1 MFKGGSGNS
10 RTLPI
15 QGATKDVPPTPI
27 SHPRQQTRMKIS
39 DLPLPAD
46 IIEYYAR
53 AEAGITELY
62 PPQAEAVEKGLLDNN
77 ILAAIPTASGKTLLS
92 ELAML
97 SAIRSGGKALYIV
110 PLRALASEKYDQ
122 FSKFREIGV
131 KVGISTG
138 DLDSR
143 DEYLGDNDIIVA
155 TSEKADSLLR
165 NETHWIHDLTTLVVD
180 EIHLLDSP
188 DRGPTLEVTIAKL
201 RKIIP
206 RLHIIALS
214 ATVGN
219 ANEIADWLDA
229 ECVRSEWRP
238 VDLREGV
245 LLDGTIHF
253 LGRKGADIPVSRAG
267 PVIALVN
274 DTLRDGGQCLI
285 FDSSRR
291 NAVSTALS
299 VSKAL
304 RPPNNPDDSDRTDLT
319 DLADTVRESETD
331 AAQKLADCIEH
342 GVAFHHAGLI
352 SEHRRIVED
361 GFRSNRIKV
370 IACTPT
376 LAFGLNLPARRVIIK
391 SYHRY
396 DPNCGM
402 QPIPILE
409 YKQMAGRAGRPHLDP
424 SGECVLIAKSYQ
436 EMEWLRENYIE
447 SDPEPIHS
455 KLGTESVLRSHILSA
470 IAGMFAT
477 TRGELMDF
485 LELTFFAAQRETSY
499 LRDIVENVLDFLS
512 EKEMITPVKKSPS
525 RTSTPEALTAAG
537 ESLDPTPLGRLV
549 SRLYLDPLGAS
560 IIIDGLRSRD
570 DASDLT
576 LLHLICRTPDIRK
589 LYLRKNDYKWVPNLA
604 SKMQEEFT
612 YAPDM
617 FDSGYEWFL
626 SEVKT
631 AAMLLDWTSEVQDK
645 ATEAKFG
652 IGGGDIR
659 GIADTAQWIM
669 YATARLSGHI
679 GTPHTKRA
687 SDLTE
692 GLKYG
697 VKPELLSLVAIRGV
711 GRVRAR
717 RLYDA
722 GYATPE
728 SLLAAG
734 EQRIGK
740 IVGPK
745 VAQNAIREIE
755 MGGVGV

>member
-1 MFKGGSGNS
+1 
-10 RTLPI
+10 
-15 QGATKDVPPTPI
+15 
-27 SHPRQQTRMKIS
+27 MKIS

-97 SAIRSGGKALYIV
+97 YAIRSGGKALYIV

-122 FSKFREIGV
+122 FSKFREIGI
-131 KVGISTG
+131 KVGISSG
-138 DLDSR
+138 DFDSR

-165 NETHWIHDLTTLVVD
+165 NETHWIHDLTTLVID

-201 RKIIP
+201 RRIIP

-229 ECVRSEWRP
+229 GCVRSEWRP

-245 LLDGTIHF
+245 LLDETIHF
-253 LGRKGADIPVSRAG
+253 LGRKDADIQVGRAG
-267 PVIALVN
+267 QVIALVN
-274 DTLRDGGQCLI
+274 DTLCDGGQCLI
-285 FDSSRR
+285 FDNSRR
-291 NAVSTALS
+291 NAVSTALR

-304 RPPNNPDDSDRTDLT
+304 RQPNNPDPDSDLI
-319 DLADTVRESETD
+319 DLADTVRESESD
-331 AAQKLADCIEH
+331 AAQKLADCIEQ

-396 DPNCGM
+396 DPNYGM

-436 EMEWLRENYIE
+436 EMENLLDHYIE

-455 KLGTESVLRSHILSA
+455 KLGTESALRSHILSA

-477 TRGELMDF
+477 TQKELMDF
-485 LELTFFAAQRETSY
+485 LELTFFAAQQETSY
-499 LRDIVENVLDFLS
+499 LRGIVENVLDFLY
-512 EKEMITPVKKSPS
+512 EKEMI
-525 RTSTPEALTAAG
+525 TAAG
-537 ESLDPTPLGRLV
+537 ESLDPTPLGQLV

-560 IIIDGLRSRD
+560 TIIDGLRSRD

-589 LYLRKNDYKWVPNLA
+589 LYLRKNDYGWVRNLA
-604 SKMQEEFT
+604 SEMQEEFT
-612 YAPDM
+612 YSPDM
-617 FDSGYEWFL
+617 FDTEYKYEWFL

-645 ATEAKFG
+645 ATESKFG

-679 GTPHTKRA
+679 GTPHTKKA
-687 SDLTE
+687 GDLTE
-692 GLKYG
+692 CLKYG

-734 EQRIGK
+734 EKMIGE

-755 MGGVGV
+755 MGRADV

>member
-1 MFKGGSGNS
+1 
-10 RTLPI
+10 
-15 QGATKDVPPTPI
+15 
-27 SHPRQQTRMKIS
+27 MKIS

-53 AEAGITELY
+53 AEAGIIELY
-62 PPQAEAVEKGLLDNN
+62 PPQVDAVAKGLLDGTN

-122 FSKFREIGV
+122 FSKFREIGI
-131 KVGISTG
+131 KVGISSG
-138 DLDSR
+138 DFDSKE
-143 DEYLGDNDIIVA
+143 EYLGDNDIIVA

-201 RKIIP
+201 RRIIP

-219 ANEIADWLDA
+219 ANEIADWLNA
-229 ECVRSEWRP
+229 GCVRSEWRP
-238 VDLREGV
+238 VDLKEGV
-245 LLDGTIHF
+245 LLDETIHF
-253 LGRKGADIPVSRAG
+253 LGRNGADLSVARAG

-274 DTLRDGGQCLI
+274 DTLQDGGQCLI

-291 NAVSTALS
+291 NAVSTALR
-299 VSKAL
+299 VSRAL
-304 RPPNNPDDSDRTDLT
+304 KPPDDQGPGHDPDLI
-319 DLADTVRESETD
+319 DLANTVRESETD

-391 SYHRY
+391 SYRRY
-396 DPNCGM
+396 DPNYGM
-402 QPIPILE
+402 QPIPVLE

-436 EMEWLRENYIE
+436 EMENLLENYIE

-455 KLGTESVLRSHILSA
+455 KLGTESALRSHILSA

-477 TRGELMDF
+477 TQKELMDF
-485 LELTFFAAQRETSY
+485 LELTFFAAQQETSY

-512 EKEMITPVKKSPS
+512 ENEMI
-525 RTSTPEALTAAG
+525 TAAG

-570 DASDLT
+570 YATDLT

-589 LYLRKNDYKWVPNLA
+589 LYLRKNDYGWIRNLV
-604 SKMQEEFT
+604 SGIPEEFT
-612 YAPDM
+612 YAPDV
-617 FDSGYEWFL
+617 FDTGYEWFL

-631 AAMLLDWTSEVQDK
+631 AAVLLDWTSEVQDK
-645 ATEAKFG
+645 AIETKFG
-652 IGGGDIR
+652 IGGGDVR
-659 GIADTAQWIM
+659 GTSDTAQWIM

-687 SDLTE
+687 GDLTKC
-692 GLKYG
+692 LKYG

-711 GRVRAR
+711 GRARAR

-734 EQRIGK
+734 DSRIGK

-745 VAQNAIREIE
+745 VAQNVIRAIE
-755 MGGVGV
+755 MGGAGV

>member
-1 MFKGGSGNS
+1 
-10 RTLPI
+10 
-15 QGATKDVPPTPI
+15 
-27 SHPRQQTRMKIS
+27 MKIS

-62 PPQAEAVEKGLLDNN
+62 PPQAEAVEKGLLDGTN

-131 KVGISTG
+131 KVGISSG
-138 DLDSR
+138 DFDSR
-143 DEYLGDNDIIVA
+143 EEYLGDNDIIVA

-165 NETHWIHDLTTLVVD
+165 NDTHWIHDLTTLVID

-201 RKIIP
+201 RRIIP
-206 RLHIIALS
+206 RLHIVALS

-229 ECVRSEWRP
+229 GCVRSEWRP

-245 LLDGTIHF
+245 LLDNTIHF
-253 LGRKGADIPVSRAG
+253 LERKGVDIRIGKAG
-267 PVIALVN
+267 QVIALVN
-274 DTLRDGGQCLI
+274 DTLQDGGQCLI

-291 NAVSTALS
+291 NAVSTALR
-299 VSKAL
+299 VSRAL
-304 RPPNNPDDSDRTDLT
+304 KPTDNKGPDIDPTDLI
-319 DLADTVRESETD
+319 DLANTVRESETD

-352 SEHRRIVED
+352 SEHRKIVED

-391 SYHRY
+391 SYRRY
-396 DPNCGM
+396 DPNYGM

-436 EMEWLRENYIE
+436 EMESLLENYIE

-455 KLGTESVLRSHILSA
+455 KLGRESALRSHILSA

-485 LELTFFAAQRETSY
+485 LELTFFAAQQETSY
-499 LRDIVENVLDFLS
+499 LQDIVENVLDFLS
-512 EKEMITPVKKSPS
+512 ENEMI
-525 RTSTPEALTAAG
+525 TAAG

-549 SRLYLDPLGAS
+549 SRLYLDPQGAS

-576 LLHLICRTPDIRK
+576 LLHLVCRTPDIRK
-589 LYLRKNDYKWVPNLA
+589 LYLRKNDYGWIRNLV
-604 SKMQEEFT
+604 SGMPEEFT
-612 YAPDM
+612 YAPDV
-617 FDSGYEWFL
+617 FDAGYEWFL

-631 AAMLLDWTSEVQDK
+631 AAVLLDWTSEVQDK
-645 ATEAKFG
+645 AIETKFG

-669 YATARLSGHI
+669 YATTRLSGHI

-692 GLKYG
+692 CLKYG

-717 RLYDA
+717 RMYDA

-734 EQRIGK
+734 EVRIGK

-745 VAQNAIREIE
+745 MARNAIREIE
-755 MGGVGV
+755 MGGMDV

>member
-1 MFKGGSGNS
+1 
-10 RTLPI
+10 
-15 QGATKDVPPTPI
+15 
-27 SHPRQQTRMKIS
+27 
-39 DLPLPAD
+39 
-46 IIEYYAR
+46 
-53 AEAGITELY
+53 
-62 PPQAEAVEKGLLDNN
+62 
-77 ILAAIPTASGKTLLS
+77 
-92 ELAML
+92 
-97 SAIRSGGKALYIV
+97 
-110 PLRALASEKYDQ
+110 
-122 FSKFREIGV
+122 
-131 KVGISTG
+131 
-138 DLDSR
+138 
-143 DEYLGDNDIIVA
+143 
-155 TSEKADSLLR
+155 
-165 NETHWIHDLTTLVVD
+165 
-180 EIHLLDSP
+180 
-188 DRGPTLEVTIAKL
+188 
-201 RKIIP
+201 
-206 RLHIIALS
+206 
-214 ATVGN
+214 
-219 ANEIADWLDA
+219 
-229 ECVRSEWRP
+229 
-238 VDLREGV
+238 
-245 LLDGTIHF
+245 
-253 LGRKGADIPVSRAG
+253 
-267 PVIALVN
+267 
-274 DTLRDGGQCLI
+274 
-285 FDSSRR
+285 
-291 NAVSTALS
+291 VSTALS

-560 IIIDGLRSRD
+560 IIIDARTITSGSPISLQRCRKSSHTRR
-570 DASDLT
+570 
-576 LLHLICRTPDIRK
+576 ICSIPG
-589 LYLRKNDYKWVPNLA
+589 
-604 SKMQEEFT
+604 M
-612 YAPDM
+612 
-617 FDSGYEWFL
+617 SGSF
-626 SEVKT
+626 
-631 AAMLLDWTSEVQDK
+631 
-645 ATEAKFG
+645 
-652 IGGGDIR
+652 
-659 GIADTAQWIM
+659 
-669 YATARLSGHI
+669 
-679 GTPHTKRA
+679 
-687 SDLTE
+687 
-692 GLKYG
+692 
-697 VKPELLSLVAIRGV
+697 
-711 GRVRAR
+711 
-717 RLYDA
+717 
-722 GYATPE
+722 
-728 SLLAAG
+728 
-734 EQRIGK
+734 
-740 IVGPK
+740 PK
-745 VAQNAIREIE
+745 
-755 MGGVGV
+755 

>member
-1 MFKGGSGNS
+1 
-10 RTLPI
+10 
-15 QGATKDVPPTPI
+15 
-27 SHPRQQTRMKIS
+27 MKIS

-62 PPQAEAVEKGLLDNN
+62 PPQAEAVEKGLLDGTN

-110 PLRALASEKYDQ
+110 PLRALASEKYDH

-131 KVGISTG
+131 KVGISSG

-201 RKIIP
+201 RKRIP

-229 ECVRSEWRP
+229 GCVRSEWRP
-238 VDLREGV
+238 VDLKEGV
-245 LLDGTIHF
+245 YLDETIHF
-253 LGRKGADIPVSRAG
+253 LGRKGADFPVSRAG

-291 NAVSTALS
+291 NAVSTALR
-299 VSKAL
+299 VSTAL
-304 RPPNNPDDSDRTDLT
+304 EPPDTADPAPDKDPTDLI
-319 DLADTVRESETD
+319 DLASTVRESETD

-361 GFRSNRIKV
+361 GFRNNRIKV

-391 SYHRY
+391 SYRRY
-396 DPNCGM
+396 DPNYGM

-424 SGECVLIAKSYQ
+424 SGECVLIAKSYP
-436 EMEWLRENYIE
+436 EMQSLLENYIE

-455 KLGTESVLRSHILSA
+455 KLGTESALRSHILSA
-470 IAGMFAT
+470 ITGMFAT
-477 TRGELMDF
+477 THKELMDF
-485 LELTFFAAQRETSY
+485 LELTFFAAQQETSY

-512 EKEMITPVKKSPS
+512 ENEMI
-525 RTSTPEALTAAG
+525 AAEG
-537 ESLDPTPLGRLV
+537 ELLDPTPLGRLV
-549 SRLYLDPLGAS
+549 SRLYLDPQGAS
-560 IIIDGLRSRD
+560 TIIDGLRSRD

-576 LLHLICRTPDIRK
+576 LLHLVCRTPDIRK
-589 LYLRKNDYKWVPNLA
+589 LYLRKNDYGWIRNLV
-604 SKMQEEFT
+604 SGIPEEFT
-612 YAPDM
+612 YAPDV
-617 FDSGYEWFL
+617 FDTGYEWFL

-631 AAMLLDWTSEVQDK
+631 AAVLLDWTSEVQDK
-645 ATEAKFG
+645 AIETKFG

-692 GLKYG
+692 CLKYG

-734 EQRIGK
+734 DTRVGK

-745 VAQNAIREIE
+745 VARNVIREIE
-755 MGGVGV
+755 MGGVEYA

>member
-1 MFKGGSGNS
+1 
-10 RTLPI
+10 
-15 QGATKDVPPTPI
+15 
-27 SHPRQQTRMKIS
+27 MKIS

-131 KVGISTG
+131 KVGISSG
-138 DLDSR
+138 DFDSR

-165 NETHWIHDLTTLVVD
+165 NETHWIHDLTTLVID

-201 RKIIP
+201 RRIIP
-206 RLHIIALS
+206 HLHIIALS

-229 ECVRSEWRP
+229 GCVRSEWRP
-238 VDLREGV
+238 VDLQEGV
-245 LLDGTIHF
+245 LLDETIHF
-253 LGRKGADIPVSRAG
+253 PGRKDVDLPVSRAG
-267 PVIALVN
+267 QVIALVN

-291 NAVSTALS
+291 NAVSTALR
-299 VSKAL
+299 VSTAL
-304 RPPNNPDDSDRTDLT
+304 KPPDNPDTDSDPTDLI

-391 SYHRY
+391 SYRRY
-396 DPNCGM
+396 DPNYGM

-424 SGECVLIAKSYQ
+424 SGECVLIAKSYP
-436 EMEWLRENYIE
+436 EMQSLLENYIE
-447 SDPEPIHS
+447 SEPEPIHS
-455 KLGTESVLRSHILSA
+455 KLGTESALRSHILSA
-470 IAGMFAT
+470 ITGMFAT
-477 TRGELMDF
+477 TQKELMDF
-485 LELTFFAAQRETSY
+485 LELTFFAAQQETSY
-499 LRDIVENVLDFLS
+499 LHDIVENVLDFLS
-512 EKEMITPVKKSPS
+512 ENEMI
-525 RTSTPEALTAAG
+525 TAAG

-560 IIIDGLRSRD
+560 IIIDGLKSRD

-589 LYLRKNDYKWVPNLA
+589 LYLRKNDYGWVPNLV
-604 SKMQEEFT
+604 SNMQEEFT
-612 YAPDM
+612 YAPDV
-617 FDSGYEWFL
+617 FDTGYEWFL

-645 ATEAKFG
+645 VTEAKFG

-669 YATARLSGHI
+669 YATARLSGHV
-679 GTPHTKRA
+679 GAPHTKRA

-692 GLKYG
+692 CLKYG

-734 EQRIGK
+734 EKRIGE

-745 VAQNAIREIE
+745 VARNAIREIE
-755 MGGVGV
+755 MGRADV

>member
-1 MFKGGSGNS
+1 
-10 RTLPI
+10 
-15 QGATKDVPPTPI
+15 
-27 SHPRQQTRMKIS
+27 MKIS

-110 PLRALASEKYDQ
+110 PLRALASEKYDH

-131 KVGISTG
+131 KVGISSG
-138 DLDSR
+138 DFDSR

-165 NETHWIHDLTTLVVD
+165 NETHWIHDLTTLVID

-201 RKIIP
+201 RRIIP
-206 RLHIIALS
+206 HLHIIALS

-229 ECVRSEWRP
+229 GCVRSEWRP
-238 VDLREGV
+238 VDLHEGV
-245 LLDGTIHF
+245 LLGETIHF
-253 LGRKGADIPVSRAG
+253 LGRKEADLQVGRAG

-274 DTLRDGGQCLI
+274 DTLHDGGQCLI

-304 RPPNNPDDSDRTDLT
+304 RPPNNPNDSDPTDLI
-319 DLADTVRESETD
+319 DLANTIRESETD

-396 DPNCGM
+396 DPNYGM

-424 SGECVLIAKSYQ
+424 SGECVLIAKKYS

-455 KLGTESVLRSHILSA
+455 KLGTESALRSHILSA

-477 TRGELMDF
+477 TQQELMDF
-485 LELTFFAAQRETSY
+485 LELTFFAAQQETETSY

-512 EKEMITPVKKSPS
+512 ENEMI
-525 RTSTPEALTAAG
+525 TAAG

-549 SRLYLDPLGAS
+549 SRLYLDPRGAS

-604 SKMQEEFT
+604 SEMQEEFT
-612 YAPDM
+612 YAPDV
-617 FDSGYEWFL
+617 FDIGYEWFL

-669 YATARLSGHI
+669 YATARLSGHV

-687 SDLTE
+687 GDLTE
-692 GLKYG
+692 CLKYG

-717 RLYDA
+717 RLHDA

-755 MGGVGV
+755 MGRVGV

>member
-1 MFKGGSGNS
+1 
-10 RTLPI
+10 
-15 QGATKDVPPTPI
+15 
-27 SHPRQQTRMKIS
+27 MKIS

-131 KVGISTG
+131 KVGISSG
-138 DLDSR
+138 DFDSR

-201 RKIIP
+201 RRIIP

-219 ANEIADWLDA
+219 ANEIANWLDA
-229 ECVRSEWRP
+229 RCVRSEWRP

-245 LLDGTIHF
+245 LLGETIHF
-253 LGRKGADIPVSRAG
+253 LGRKDADIQVGRAG
-267 PVIALVN
+267 QVIALVD
-274 DTLRDGGQCLI
+274 DTLCDGGQCLI
-285 FDSSRR
+285 FDNSRR
-291 NAVSTALS
+291 NAVSTALR

-304 RPPNNPDDSDRTDLT
+304 KSRNSSVGSNLTDSTDLI

-331 AAQKLADCIEH
+331 AAQKLADCIEQ

-396 DPNCGM
+396 DPNYGM

-436 EMEWLRENYIE
+436 EMENLLDHYIE

-455 KLGTESVLRSHILSA
+455 KLGTESALRSHILSA

-477 TRGELMDF
+477 TQKELMDF
-485 LELTFFAAQRETSY
+485 LELTFFAAQQETSH
-499 LRDIVENVLDFLS
+499 LRDIVENVLDFLYK
-512 EKEMITPVKKSPS
+512 KEMI
-525 RTSTPEALTAAG
+525 TAAG

-560 IIIDGLRSRD
+560 TIIDGLRSRD

-589 LYLRKNDYKWVPNLA
+589 LYLRKNDYGWVPNLA

-617 FDSGYEWFL
+617 FDAGYEWFL

-645 ATEAKFG
+645 ATESKFG

-669 YATARLSGHI
+669 YATARLSGHVR
-679 GTPHTKRA
+679 TPHTKRA

-692 GLKYG
+692 CLKHG
-697 VKPELLSLVAIRGV
+697 VKPELLSLVAIRGI

-734 EQRIGK
+734 DARIGE

-755 MGGVGV
+755 MGGAGV

>member
-1 MFKGGSGNS
+1 
-10 RTLPI
+10 
-15 QGATKDVPPTPI
+15 
-27 SHPRQQTRMKIS
+27 MKIS
-39 DLPLPAD
+39 DLSLPAD

-131 KVGISTG
+131 KVGISSG
-138 DLDSR
+138 DFDSR

-201 RKIIP
+201 RRIIP

-238 VDLREGV
+238 VDLQEGV
-245 LLDGTIHF
+245 LLGETIHF
-253 LGRKGADIPVSRAG
+253 LGRKEADLPVGRAG

-274 DTLRDGGQCLI
+274 DTLHDGGQCLI

-304 RPPNNPDDSDRTDLT
+304 RPPNNPNDSDPTDLI

-391 SYHRY
+391 SYRRY
-396 DPNCGM
+396 DPNYGM

-424 SGECVLIAKSYQ
+424 SGECVLIAKKYS

-499 LRDIVENVLDFLS
+499 LHDIVENVLDFLS
-512 EKEMITPVKKSPS
+512 ENEMITA
-525 RTSTPEALTAAG
+525 EG
-537 ESLDPTPLGRLV
+537 ESLDPTSLGRLV
-549 SRLYLDPLGAS
+549 SRLYLDPQGAS

-589 LYLRKNDYKWVPNLA
+589 LYLRKNDYGWVPNLA

-612 YAPDM
+612 YAPDV
-617 FDSGYEWFL
+617 FDTGYEWFL

-645 ATEAKFG
+645 VTEAKFG

-687 SDLTE
+687 YDLTE
-692 GLKYG
+692 CLKYG

-717 RLYDA
+717 RLHDA

-734 EQRIGK
+734 EAKIGK

-745 VAQNAIREIE
+745 VARNAIREIE
-755 MGGVGV
+755 IGRVDEYV

>member
-1 MFKGGSGNS
+1 MPSVLLVRPVYWTVRAAKG
-10 RTLPI
+10 I
-15 QGATKDVPPTPI
+15 PPTPI
-27 SHPRQQTRMKIS
+27 SHPRQQTHMKIS

-62 PPQAEAVEKGLLDNN
+62 PPQAEAVEKGLFDNN

-97 SAIRSGGKALYIV
+97 YAIRSGGKALYIV

-131 KVGISTG
+131 KVGISSG
-138 DLDSR
+138 DFDSR

-201 RKIIP
+201 RRIIP

-238 VDLREGV
+238 VDLQEGV
-245 LLDGTIHF
+245 LLGETIHF
-253 LGRKGADIPVSRAG
+253 LGRKDVDLPVSRAG

-274 DTLRDGGQCLI
+274 DTLHDGGQCLI

-291 NAVSTALS
+291 NAVSTALR

-304 RPPNNPDDSDRTDLT
+304 KPPDNPDDSDSTDLIN
-319 DLADTVRESETD
+319 LADTVRESETD

-396 DPNCGM
+396 DPNYGM

-424 SGECVLIAKSYQ
+424 SGECVLIAKSYP
-436 EMEWLRENYIE
+436 EMENLLDHYIE
-447 SDPEPIHS
+447 SEPEPIHS

-499 LRDIVENVLDFLS
+499 LHDIVENVLDFLS
-512 EKEMITPVKKSPS
+512 EKEMI
-525 RTSTPEALTAAG
+525 TAAG

-560 IIIDGLRSRD
+560 TIIDGLRSRD

-589 LYLRKNDYKWVPNLA
+589 LYLRKNDYSWVPNLA
-604 SKMQEEFT
+604 STMQEEFT
-612 YAPDM
+612 YAPDV
-617 FDSGYEWFL
+617 FDNASGVDARDGDFFTGVTGYEWFL

-645 ATEAKFG
+645 VTEAKFG

-669 YATARLSGHI
+669 YATSRLSGHI

-687 SDLTE
+687 SDLTAC
-692 GLKYG
+692 LKYG
-697 VKPELLSLVAIRGV
+697 VKPELLPRVAIRGV

-755 MGGVGV
+755 MGGRGV

>member
-1 MFKGGSGNS
+1 
-10 RTLPI
+10 
-15 QGATKDVPPTPI
+15 
-27 SHPRQQTRMKIS
+27 MKIS

-53 AEAGITELY
+53 AEVGITELY

-131 KVGISTG
+131 KVGISSG
-138 DLDSR
+138 DFDSR

-165 NETHWIHDLTTLVVD
+165 NDTHWIHDLTTLVID

-201 RKIIP
+201 RRIIP
-206 RLHIIALS
+206 HLHIIALS

-229 ECVRSEWRP
+229 RCVRSEWRP
-238 VDLREGV
+238 VDLKEGV
-245 LLDGTIHF
+245 YLDETIHF
-253 LGRKGADIPVSRAG
+253 LGGHTKLDPRRRQSDPL
-267 PVIALVN
+267 IALVN
-274 DTLRDGGQCLI
+274 DTLCDGGQCLI

-291 NAVSTALS
+291 NAVSTALR
-299 VSKAL
+299 VSRAL
-304 RPPNNPDDSDRTDLT
+304 KSRNSPVESNSTDPTDLIN
-319 DLADTVRESETD
+319 LADTVRESETD

-352 SEHRRIVED
+352 SEHRKIVED

-391 SYHRY
+391 SYRRY
-396 DPNCGM
+396 DPNYGM

-436 EMEWLRENYIE
+436 EMERLLENYIE

-455 KLGTESVLRSHILSA
+455 KLGTESALRSHILSA

-477 TRGELMDF
+477 TQKELMDF

-499 LRDIVENVLDFLS
+499 LHDIVENVLDFLS
-512 EKEMITPVKKSPS
+512 EKEMIT
-525 RTSTPEALTAAG
+525 AAG
-537 ESLDPTPLGRLV
+537 ESLDPTPLGGLV

-560 IIIDGLRSRD
+560 TIIDGLRSRD

-589 LYLRKNDYKWVPNLA
+589 LYLRKNDYGWIRNLV
-604 SKMQEEFT
+604 SGRQEEFT
-612 YAPDM
+612 YAPDV
-617 FDSGYEWFL
+617 FDTGYEWFL

-631 AAMLLDWTSEVQDK
+631 AAVLLDWTSEVQDK
-645 ATEAKFG
+645 ATEEKFG

-687 SDLTE
+687 SNLTE
-692 GLKYG
+692 CLKYG

-734 EQRIGK
+734 EARIGK

-755 MGGVGV
+755 MGRLGV

>member
-1 MFKGGSGNS
+1 
-10 RTLPI
+10 
-15 QGATKDVPPTPI
+15 
-27 SHPRQQTRMKIS
+27 MKIS

-62 PPQAEAVEKGLLDNN
+62 PPQAEAVDKGLLDGTN

-131 KVGISTG
+131 KVGISSG
-138 DLDSR
+138 DFDSR
-143 DEYLGDNDIIVA
+143 EGYLGDNDIIVA

-201 RKIIP
+201 RRIIP
-206 RLHIIALS
+206 HLHIIALS

-229 ECVRSEWRP
+229 GCVRSEWRP

-245 LLDGTIHF
+245 YLDETIHF
-253 LGRKGADIPVSRAG
+253 LGRKGADLQVSRAG

-274 DTLRDGGQCLI
+274 DTLRDGGQCLV

-291 NAVSTALS
+291 NAVSTALH
-299 VSKAL
+299 VSRAL
-304 RPPNNPDDSDRTDLT
+304 KPPDNPDDPDPNDLI
-319 DLADTVRESETD
+319 DLANTVRESETD

-391 SYHRY
+391 SYRRY
-396 DPNCGM
+396 DPNYGM

-424 SGECVLIAKSYQ
+424 SGECVLIAKSYP
-436 EMEWLRENYIE
+436 EMESLLENYIE

-455 KLGTESVLRSHILSA
+455 KLGTESALRSHILSA
-470 IAGMFAT
+470 ISGMFAT

-485 LELTFFAAQRETSY
+485 LELTFFAAQQETSY

-512 EKEMITPVKKSPS
+512 KNEMITK
-525 RTSTPEALTAAG
+525 AG

-549 SRLYLDPLGAS
+549 SRLYLDPQGAS
-560 IIIDGLRSRD
+560 TIIDGLRSRD

-589 LYLRKNDYKWVPNLA
+589 LYLRKSDYGWIRNLV
-604 SKMQEEFT
+604 STMQKEFT
-612 YAPDM
+612 YAPDV
-617 FDSGYEWFL
+617 FDTGYEWFL

-631 AAMLLDWTSEVQDK
+631 AAVLLDWTSEVQDK
-645 ATEAKFG
+645 AIETKFG

-687 SDLTE
+687 GDLTE
-692 GLKYG
+692 CLKYG
-697 VKPELLSLVAIRGV
+697 VKPKLLSLVAIRGV

-717 RLYDA
+717 QLYDA

-734 EQRIGK
+734 DVRVGK

-745 VAQNAIREIE
+745 VAQNVIKEIE
-755 MGGVGV
+755 MGGAGV

>member
-1 MFKGGSGNS
+1 
-10 RTLPI
+10 
-15 QGATKDVPPTPI
+15 
-27 SHPRQQTRMKIS
+27 MKIS
-39 DLPLPAD
+39 DLPLPED

-62 PPQAEAVEKGLLDNN
+62 PPQAEAVGKGLLDGTN

-131 KVGISTG
+131 KVGISSG
-138 DLDSR
+138 DFDSR

-165 NETHWIHDLTTLVVD
+165 NDTHWIHDLTTLVVD

-201 RKIIP
+201 RRIIP
-206 RLHIIALS
+206 HLHIIALS

-229 ECVRSEWRP
+229 GCVRSEWRP

-245 LLDGTIHF
+245 LLDGTIRF
-253 LGRKGADIPVSRAG
+253 VGREDVDIQVGRAG

-299 VSKAL
+299 VSRAL
-304 RPPNNPDDSDRTDLT
+304 KPPDNQDPDPDLI

-352 SEHRRIVED
+352 SEHRRIVEG

-391 SYHRY
+391 SYRRY
-396 DPNCGM
+396 DPNYGM

-424 SGECVLIAKSYQ
+424 SGECVLIAKKYS

-447 SDPEPIHS
+447 SDPEPIYS
-455 KLGTESVLRSHILSA
+455 KLGTESALRSHILSA

-477 TRGELMDF
+477 THKELMDF

-499 LRDIVENVLDFLS
+499 LHDITENVLDFLS
-512 EKEMITPVKKSPS
+512 EKEMI
-525 RTSTPEALTAAG
+525 TAAG

-560 IIIDGLRSRD
+560 TIIDGLRSRD

-589 LYLRKNDYKWVPNLA
+589 LYLRKNDDWIRNFTFDR
-604 SKMQEEFT
+604 QEEFT
-612 YAPDM
+612 YAPDV
-617 FDSGYEWFL
+617 FDTGYEWFL

-631 AAMLLDWTSEVQDK
+631 AAMLLDWTSEVPDK
-645 ATEAKFG
+645 VTEEKFG

-669 YATARLSGHI
+669 YATARLSGNI

-687 SDLTE
+687 GDLTKC
-692 GLKYG
+692 LKYG

-722 GYATPE
+722 GYVTPE

-734 EQRIGK
+734 EARIGK

-755 MGGVGV
+755 MGRAGV

>member
-1 MFKGGSGNS
+1 
-10 RTLPI
+10 
-15 QGATKDVPPTPI
+15 
-27 SHPRQQTRMKIS
+27 MKIS
-39 DLPLPAD
+39 DLQLPAD

-53 AEAGITELY
+53 AEVGITELY

-131 KVGISTG
+131 KVGISSG
-138 DLDSR
+138 DFDSR

-165 NETHWIHDLTTLVVD
+165 NDTHWIHDLTTLVID

-201 RKIIP
+201 RRIIP
-206 RLHIIALS
+206 HLHIVALS

-229 ECVRSEWRP
+229 GCVRSEWRP

-253 LGRKGADIPVSRAG
+253 LGRKDVDLQVGKAG
-267 PVIALVN
+267 PVIALVK

-285 FDSSRR
+285 FDNSRR
-291 NAVSTALS
+291 NAVSTALR
-299 VSKAL
+299 VSRAL
-304 RPPNNPDDSDRTDLT
+304 TPPDDPDDSDPTDLIN
-319 DLADTVRESETD
+319 LADTVRESETD

-396 DPNCGM
+396 DPNYGM

-436 EMEWLRENYIE
+436 EMENLLDHYIE

-455 KLGTESVLRSHILSA
+455 KLGTESALRSHILSA

-477 TRGELMDF
+477 TQKELMDF
-485 LELTFFAAQRETSY
+485 LELTFFATQRETSY
-499 LRDIVENVLDFLS
+499 LHDIVENVLDFLS
-512 EKEMITPVKKSPS
+512 EKEMIT
-525 RTSTPEALTAAG
+525 AAG
-537 ESLDPTPLGRLV
+537 ESLDPTPLGGLV

-589 LYLRKNDYKWVPNLA
+589 LYLRKNGDDWIRNLV

-617 FDSGYEWFL
+617 FDTGYEWFL

-687 SDLTE
+687 GDLTE
-692 GLKYG
+692 CLKYG

-734 EQRIGK
+734 EARIGK

-755 MGGVGV
+755 MGRLGV

>member
-1 MFKGGSGNS
+1 
-10 RTLPI
+10 
-15 QGATKDVPPTPI
+15 
-27 SHPRQQTRMKIS
+27 MKIS

-53 AEAGITELY
+53 AEVGITELY

-131 KVGISTG
+131 KVGISSG
-138 DLDSR
+138 DFDSR

-165 NETHWIHDLTTLVVD
+165 NDTHWIHDLTTLVID

-201 RKIIP
+201 RRIIP
-206 RLHIIALS
+206 HLHIIALS

-229 ECVRSEWRP
+229 GCVRSEWRP

-253 LGRKGADIPVSRAG
+253 LGRKDADIQVGKAG
-267 PVIALVN
+267 QVIALVN
-274 DTLRDGGQCLI
+274 DTLCDGGQCLI
-285 FDSSRR
+285 FDNSRR
-291 NAVSTALS
+291 NAVSTALR
-299 VSKAL
+299 VSRAL
-304 RPPNNPDDSDRTDLT
+304 KSRNSPVESNSTDPTDLT
-319 DLADTVRESETD
+319 ELADTVRESETD

-352 SEHRRIVED
+352 SEHRKIVED

-391 SYHRY
+391 SYRRY
-396 DPNCGM
+396 DPNYGM

-436 EMEWLRENYIE
+436 EMENLLDHYIE

-455 KLGTESVLRSHILSA
+455 KLGTESALRSHILSA

-477 TRGELMDF
+477 THKELMDF

-499 LRDIVENVLDFLS
+499 LHDIVENVLDFLS
-512 EKEMITPVKKSPS
+512 EKEMIT
-525 RTSTPEALTAAG
+525 AAG
-537 ESLDPTPLGRLV
+537 ESLDPTLLGGLV

-560 IIIDGLRSRD
+560 TIIDGLRSRD

-589 LYLRKNDYKWVPNLA
+589 LYLRKNDYGWIRNLV
-604 SKMQEEFT
+604 SGRQEEFT
-612 YAPDM
+612 YAPDV
-617 FDSGYEWFL
+617 FDTGYEWFL

-645 ATEAKFG
+645 ATEEKFG

-687 SDLTE
+687 SNLTE
-692 GLKYG
+692 CLKYG

-734 EQRIGK
+734 EARIGK

-755 MGGVGV
+755 MGRLGV

>member
-1 MFKGGSGNS
+1 
-10 RTLPI
+10 
-15 QGATKDVPPTPI
+15 
-27 SHPRQQTRMKIS
+27 MKIS

-122 FSKFREIGV
+122 FSKFREIGI
-131 KVGISTG
+131 KVGISSG
-138 DLDSR
+138 DFDSR
-143 DEYLGDNDIIVA
+143 EEYLGDNDIIVA

-165 NETHWIHDLTTLVVD
+165 NETHWVHDLTTLVVD

-201 RKIIP
+201 RRIIP
-206 RLHIIALS
+206 HLHIIALS

-229 ECVRSEWRP
+229 GCVRSEWRP
-238 VDLREGV
+238 VDLKEGV
-245 LLDGTIHF
+245 YLDETIHF
-253 LGRKGADIPVSRAG
+253 LGGHTKLDPRRRQSDPL
-267 PVIALVN
+267 IALVN
-274 DTLRDGGQCLI
+274 DTLCDGGQCLI

-291 NAVSTALS
+291 NAVSTALR
-299 VSKAL
+299 VSRAL
-304 RPPNNPDDSDRTDLT
+304 KSRNSPVGSNLTDSTDLI

-391 SYHRY
+391 SYRRY
-396 DPNCGM
+396 DPNYGM

-424 SGECVLIAKSYQ
+424 SGECVLIAKSYP
-436 EMEWLRENYIE
+436 EMQSLLENYVE

-455 KLGTESVLRSHILSA
+455 KLGTESALRSHILSA

-477 TRGELMDF
+477 TLGELMDF
-485 LELTFFAAQRETSY
+485 LELTFFAAQQETSY

-512 EKEMITPVKKSPS
+512 ENEMITIS
-525 RTSTPEALTAAG
+525 E

-589 LYLRKNDYKWVPNLA
+589 LYLRKNDYDWIRDLV
-604 SKMQEEFT
+604 SGMQEEFT
-612 YAPDM
+612 YAPDV
-617 FDSGYEWFL
+617 FDTGFEWFL

-631 AAMLLDWTSEVQDK
+631 AAVLLDWTSEVQDK
-645 ATEAKFG
+645 AIEAKFG

-687 SDLTE
+687 ADLTE
-692 GLKYG
+692 CLKYG

-734 EQRIGK
+734 DARIGE

-745 VAQNAIREIE
+745 VARNAIREIE
-755 MGGVGV
+755 MGGVAV

>member
-1 MFKGGSGNS
+1 
-10 RTLPI
+10 
-15 QGATKDVPPTPI
+15 
-27 SHPRQQTRMKIS
+27 MKIS

-131 KVGISTG
+131 KVGISSG
-138 DLDSR
+138 DFDSR

-201 RKIIP
+201 RRILP
-206 RLHIIALS
+206 HLHIIALS

-229 ECVRSEWRP
+229 GCVRSEWRP

-253 LGRKGADIPVSRAG
+253 LGRKDVDLPVSRAG

-291 NAVSTALS
+291 NAVSTALR
-299 VSKAL
+299 VSKAV
-304 RPPNNPDDSDRTDLT
+304 PPDNLDPADLI
-319 DLADTVRESETD
+319 DLADTVRERESD
-331 AAQKLADCIEH
+331 AAQKLADCIEQ

-391 SYHRY
+391 SYRRY
-396 DPNCGM
+396 DPNYGM

-436 EMEWLRENYIE
+436 EMENLLDHYIE
-447 SDPEPIHS
+447 SEPEPIHS

-499 LRDIVENVLDFLS
+499 LHDIVENVLDFLS
-512 EKEMITPVKKSPS
+512 EKEMI
-525 RTSTPEALTAAG
+525 TAAG

-560 IIIDGLRSRD
+560 TIIDGLRSRD

-589 LYLRKNDYKWVPNLA
+589 LYLRKNDYGWVPNLA
-604 SKMQEEFT
+604 STMQEEFT
-612 YAPDM
+612 YAPDV
-617 FDSGYEWFL
+617 FDTGYEWFL

-631 AAMLLDWTSEVQDK
+631 AAVLLDWMSEVQDK
-645 ATEAKFG
+645 DIETKFG

-669 YATARLSGHI
+669 YATARLSGNI

-687 SDLTE
+687 SDLTAC
-692 GLKYG
+692 LKHG
-697 VKPELLSLVAIRGV
+697 VKPELLPLVAIRGV

-717 RLYDA
+717 RLHDA